1 MTVQTTEVVS
11 RSETAFLGLAPF
23 LRSSI
28 AGQDLLPFG
37 QKLLALAR
45 EHPDDA
51 AVSMNLSLAMQCLGQ
66 RKLGLAIQGLALER
80 KRIYTVEATEQPAH
94 LRVLM
99 LMTPGD
105 ILANMPLECL
115 LESGDIDLVFYYLTP
130 GNLLA
135 TPVPEHDVLIVALRA
150 SEDNREF
157 LKGLEHALAQWPKPV
172 INAPQ
177 HIPATD
183 RDVACEL
190 LQDAPGLSIPLTRQA
205 SRTLLQKIAAGDGCL
220 ADCFTDFDFP
230 IILRPVGS
238 HAGRDLDRLD
248 TPSDLAAY
256 LARVEGA
263 EFFVS
268 RFVDYG
274 SPDGLFRKYRVAMI
288 DGVPYACHMGIS
300 SHWMVH
306 YVNAGMYEEAWK
318 RDEEA
323 NFMAS
328 FCDFA
333 QRHQAALAAIHDRF
347 RLDYLCIDCAEMP
360 DGRLLMFEIDPCM
373 AVHAMDPEDMF
384 PYKKIPMQ
392 KVKTAFHEYLL
403 RVHQASR

>member
-1 MTVQTTEVVS
+1 MTVLTTDVAS
-11 RSETAFLGLAPF
+11 RSESAFLGLAPF

-28 AGQDLLPFG
+28 AGQDLRPFG

-51 AVSMNLSLAMQCLGQ
+51 DLSMNLSLAMQCLGQ

-80 KRIYTVEATEQPAH
+80 KRIYTVEATEQPAR

-130 GNLLA
+130 GNPLA
-135 TPVPEHDVLIVALRA
+135 TPVPEHDVLVVALRA

-157 LKGLEHALAQWPKPV
+157 LEGLEQALAQWPKPV

-183 RDVACEL
+183 RHLACEL
-190 LQDAPGLSIPLTRQA
+190 LQDAPGLFIPLTILA

-220 ADCFTDFDFP
+220 ADCFADCDFP

-238 HAGRDLDRLD
+238 HAGRDLDKLD

-268 RFVDYG
+268 RFLDYS

-318 RDEEA
+318 RNEEA
-323 NFMAS
+323 NFMAT

-347 RLDYLCIDCAEMP
+347 RLDYLCLDCAELP
-360 DGRLLMFEIDPCM
+360 DGQLLVFEIDTCM
-373 AVHAMDPEDMF
+373 VVHAMDPEDMF
-384 PYKKIPMQ
+384 PYKQIPMQ
-392 KVKTAFHEYLL
+392 KVKTAFQDHLL
-403 RVHQASR
+403 RVYEASR